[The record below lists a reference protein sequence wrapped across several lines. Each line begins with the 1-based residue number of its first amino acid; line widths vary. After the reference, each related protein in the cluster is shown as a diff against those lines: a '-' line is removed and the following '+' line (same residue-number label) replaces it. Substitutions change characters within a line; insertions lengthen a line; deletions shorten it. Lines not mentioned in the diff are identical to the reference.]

1 VAVTSY
7 YGYLG
12 NERNLTE
19 EQEFAKMKDFIAEKG
34 EPWPMVFGDRTTNG
48 GNYGV
53 SGIPH
58 WAVLDREGKVAFI
71 QIGYSPELF
80 KGFRKK
86 VEELV
91 GKR

>member
-1 VAVTSY
+1 MAVTSY